1 MAIYLALDDLSFSPF
16 KEFNGSL
23 SSSVASDTRVVD
35 VNVRV
40 AVPTVGGASPV
51 DMVPWV
57 VAGAKQPD
65 DEDVDPAELTDPKE
79 ELPDMPMEIL
89 GPVKPLPPEVFSGS
103 SRVVS
108 CRSGKCTDS

>member
-1 MAIYLALDDLSFSPF
+1 MSWDDLSFSPF

-23 SSSVASDTRVVD
+23 SSSVASDTSVVE
-35 VNVRV
+35 VKVRV

-57 VAGAKQPD
+57 ADALGAKQPD

-79 ELPDMPMEIL
+79 ELPEMPMEIL

>member
-1 MAIYLALDDLSFSPF
+1 MTI
-16 KEFNGSL
+16 
-23 SSSVASDTRVVD
+23 
-35 VNVRV
+35 
-40 AVPTVGGASPV
+40 
-51 DMVPWV
+51 
-57 VAGAKQPD
+57 PD

-108 CRSGKCTDS
+108 CRSGKCTDSCWPDPPTPLLADDPPFFREYTGLSKLMVCRELWQVFLYKKAMTCATDLQHLVNSAV